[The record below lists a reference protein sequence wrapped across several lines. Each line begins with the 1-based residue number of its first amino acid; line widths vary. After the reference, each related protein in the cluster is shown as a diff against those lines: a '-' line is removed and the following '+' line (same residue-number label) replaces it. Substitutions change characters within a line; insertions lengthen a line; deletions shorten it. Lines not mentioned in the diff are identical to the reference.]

1 MTQFI
6 YHLIYIIQE
15 RINSID
21 TSQQPFNISTLP
33 EKIKDIQKTTTP
45 LTVPCTNV
53 IYQDY
58 DMMFLIHS

>member
-1 MTQFI
+1 MSQFI

-33 EKIKDIQKTTTP
+33 IKINDIQKTTTP
-45 LTVPCTNV
+45 HINV
-53 IYQDY
+53 IDLDY
-58 DMMFLIHS
+58 DLMFSIHS

>member
-21 TSQQPFNISTLP
+21 TSQQPFNITTLP
-33 EKIKDIQKTTTP
+33 KKINNIQKTTTSHI
-45 LTVPCTNV
+45 NV
-53 IYQDY
+53 IDLDY
-58 DMMFLIHS
+58 DSMFSIHS

>member
-45 LTVPCTNV
+45 CTNV
-53 IYQDY
+53 IDQDY